1 MSSEAIS
8 DIIEL
13 RIEGLSWEKI
23 SKKIYEKHGILVG
36 RKTIKKWHDQNYI
49 QEYWGQAHSD
59 YPDIEDGILS
69 NRLVKADKKVEM
81 WKAEAIFFRKLYN
94 STLKNETKYDTFL
107 NTLKKLPLHFK
118 EVPQIPKKHLSTK
131 TEHPQIVVAPLTDTH
146 IGEYINE
153 KQMIGMNS
161 YNMELFNKRL
171 YGWATQLLALVN
183 YRRNI
188 SDIDKLI
195 IPMLGDMISGD
206 IHDELARSNVENN
219 MMQMLKGAYL
229 ISQAI
234 LVLAPHFKEIRIPC
248 VVGNHGRMTHKPA
261 MKNRVTTD
269 WDYMLYQWV
278 AAFLKNQKNIKFE
291 IPESFFHIFNVYNNR
306 ILIMHGD
313 SIAGGGNSVSILN
326 SISKLRSAVQF
337 KNNFNIENDIDK
349 TELNHFDTVMM
360 GHFHRVDEIDIGTG
374 EVHIC
379 GCVKGVDEFALQKL
393 HVSTKPKQIATYWH
407 PLHGYLGKEIIYLS
421 RYDESDNKFDDS
433 INSTWA
439 NMIS

>member
-1 MSSEAIS
+1 MIPEEAKSEIIKRRALGQTWDGIASWIEQTFGINVHRTTIQRCHDREVLAQDELSLSPDNSAKTRITLDKKIATYKGEANLWKKLYTEAIKNS
-8 DIIEL
+8 AKNEIITD
-13 RIEGLSWEKI
+13 SI
-23 SKKIYEKHGILVG
+23 SKLTPSFKEIPKIPYQQ
-36 RKTIKKWHDQNYI
+36 IK
-49 QEYWGQAHSD
+49 G
-59 YPDIEDGILS
+59 
-69 NRLVKADKKVEM
+69 
-81 WKAEAIFFRKLYN
+81 KAEH
-94 STLKNETKYDTFL
+94 S
-107 NTLKKLPLHFK
+107 
-118 EVPQIPKKHLSTK
+118 
-131 TEHPQIVVAPLTDTH
+131 QIVVAPLTDTH

-153 KQMIGMNS
+153 NQMVGMNS
-161 YNMELFNKRL
+161 YDMELFNKRL
-171 YGWATQLLALVN
+171 YGWANQLLALVN

-188 SDIDKLI
+188 ANIDILI

-234 LVLAPHFKEIRIPC
+234 LLLAPHFKEIRVPC
-248 VVGNHGRMTHKPA
+248 VVGNHGRMTHKPV

-278 AAFLKNQKNIKFE
+278 AVFLKNQKHIKFE
-291 IPESFFHIFNVYNNR
+291 IPESFFHIFPVYNNK

-337 KNNFNIENDIDK
+337 KNNINIEMDVDK

-374 EVHIC
+374 ELHIC
-379 GCVKGVDEFALQKL
+379 GCIKGVDEFALQKL

-439 NMIS
+439 NHIE